1 MNSTGWLLV
10 IVGLCLV
17 AGGAFLLLGGS
28 FSWVGR
34 LPGDI
39 RIQGKRGAFYFPL
52 TTCILLSIVLSV
64 LVWLVRRLSR

>member
-10 IVGLCLV
+10 IIGLCLAA
-17 AGGAFLLLGGS
+17 AGAYLLLGGN

-39 RIQGKRGAFYFPL
+39 RIQGKRGAFYFPI
-52 TTCILLSIVLSV
+52 TTCILLSIMLSV